1 MREQKRERRRSV
13 NVSKNGAGQAV
24 SMRGDQE
31 RNVANETVEI
41 GFVGL
46 GHMGTTMAVSL
57 LAAGFKVLW
66 LRASFKT
73 CSDELSRYCGRRRR
87 TPPQNGNELTI
98 QGNYHLPIAKTE
110 GRASSG
116 A

>member
-1 MREQKRERRRSV
+1 MREQKSERRRSV

-46 GHMGTTMAVSL
+46 GHMGTTKAGSL
-57 LAAGFKVLW
+57 LAAGFKVLCFVRRPK
-66 LRASFKT
+66 RALTSQVAIAAGVA
-73 CSDELSRYCGRRRR
+73 ERRPR
-87 TPPQNGNELTI
+87 TGT
-98 QGNYHLPIAKTE
+98 
-110 GRASSG
+110 S
-116 A
+116 

>member
-1 MREQKRERRRSV
+1 MREQKSERRRSI

-24 SMRGDQE
+24 SMRGGQE

-57 LAAGFKVLW
+57 LAAGFKVLCFVRRPE
-66 LRASFKT
+66 RALTSQVAIAAGVA
-73 CSDELSRYCGRRRR
+73 ERRPR
-87 TPPQNGNELTI
+87 TGT
-98 QGNYHLPIAKTE
+98 
-110 GRASSG
+110 S
-116 A
+116 

>member
-41 GFVGL
+41 GFV
-46 GHMGTTMAVSL
+46 A
-57 LAAGFKVLW
+57 
-66 LRASFKT
+66 
-73 CSDELSRYCGRRRR
+73 
-87 TPPQNGNELTI
+87 
-98 QGNYHLPIAKTE
+98 
-110 GRASSG
+110 
-116 A
+116 